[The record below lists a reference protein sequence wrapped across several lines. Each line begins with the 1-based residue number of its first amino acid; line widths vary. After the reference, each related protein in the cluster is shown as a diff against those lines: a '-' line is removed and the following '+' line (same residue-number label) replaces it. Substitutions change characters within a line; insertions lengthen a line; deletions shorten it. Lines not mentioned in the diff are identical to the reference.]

1 MFHKRFVILI
11 ILYLTI
17 SKVIECLQ
25 PVEIIAIHNS
35 TVLLV
40 KNFPKSKALKLLWWE
55 NNRNDLLN
63 KYGVGALDRYGD
75 FRLVVHDFG
84 AGYKVDTHTDQDS
97 DLLCFYEMK
106 EQANCLVK
114 DALFAVNNYNPK
126 KLNFTYY

>member
-1 MFHKRFVILI
+1 MLI
-11 ILYLTI
+11 YKYLKIFIISITI
-17 SKVIECLQ
+17 CTICNFIR

-114 DALFAVNNYNPK
+114 DPLFAVNNYNPK